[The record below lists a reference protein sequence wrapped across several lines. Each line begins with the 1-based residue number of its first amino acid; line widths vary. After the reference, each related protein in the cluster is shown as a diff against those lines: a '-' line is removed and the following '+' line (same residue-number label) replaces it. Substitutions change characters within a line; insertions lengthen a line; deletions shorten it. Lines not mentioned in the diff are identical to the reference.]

1 MKIWAELPQEPL
13 GQRCNCKSLG
23 TGVTNTNTNYCFL
36 SLQAREEAGLPL
48 PARNL
53 RLNVPLPARNL
64 PLSMRWKE

>member
-13 GQRCNCKSLG
+13 GQRCNYC
-23 TGVTNTNTNYCFL
+23 NCFL
-36 SLQAREEAGLPL
+36 SLQAREEAGLAL

-53 RLNVPLPARNL
+53 RLNVPLPAMNL

>member
-13 GQRCNCKSLG
+13 GQRCN
-23 TGVTNTNTNYCFL
+23 YCFL
-36 SLQAREEAGLPL
+36 SLQAREEASLPL

-53 RLNVPLPARNL
+53 WLNVPLPARNL

>member
-13 GQRCNCKSLG
+13 GQRC
-23 TGVTNTNTNYCFL
+23 NYCFL

-53 RLNVPLPARNL
+53 WLNVPLPARNL